1 MKTIIIYIFLFNVSC
16 DLTAQFN
23 FDTIVNRTNDECIK
37 CSNAEFNEY
46 LFEKVNYLKLRIMFV
61 TDSIVE
67 KINKSDSFTKKQKKL
82 AKNQLNKLNK
92 NWDRNLNS
100 NCEII
105 ALNNMDGTQNFYF
118 VGLMKIYILEIQL
131 FTLFDLCG
139 IILEI

>member
-1 MKTIIIYIFLFNVSC
+1 
-16 DLTAQFN
+16 
-23 FDTIVNRTNDECIK
+23 
-37 CSNAEFNEY
+37 
-46 LFEKVNYLKLRIMFV
+46 MFV

-82 AKNQLNKLNK
+82 AINQLNKLNK